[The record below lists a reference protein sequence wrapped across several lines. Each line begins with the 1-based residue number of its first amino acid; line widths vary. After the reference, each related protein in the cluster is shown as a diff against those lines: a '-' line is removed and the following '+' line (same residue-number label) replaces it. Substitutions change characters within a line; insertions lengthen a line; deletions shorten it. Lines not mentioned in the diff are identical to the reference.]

1 MIDTENINNFGIVP
15 QYWFIDTSSMTLC
28 CHGGLQQLYVS
39 YTLINFVEFISKDIL
54 PLIGDNWWYFREC
67 LNSLDTE

>member
-28 CHGGLQQLYVS
+28 CHGV
-39 YTLINFVEFISKDIL
+39 YTTVVCLI
-54 PLIGDNWWYFREC
+54 YF
-67 LNSLDTE
+67 DKFG